1 MSMSLPTFDK
11 NKGTCNDREKKEW
24 KNANLLFIKKRRF
37 DSCSR
42 RGTLNL
48 SHWCMAGKSYSAVA
62 VVVPWTWAIDAW
74 REKVIPGHRVR
85 CFRSHCWKSL
95 LTRCCCVLS
104 TLAASC
110 LPRSYS
116 SFQTDGS
123 FLSLFKAFITI
134 LASFAASM
142 RSAFSPWS
150 IFDKETVLENT
161 CSVAKRVMM
170 KSNCLM
176 EHKHPLAFPSPSFE
190 RGLVTVLPQGKMSE
204 KCRKNQPHL
213 PIMVCTKVLALHVF
227 MSSLTKTSWR
237 KNSWKASIRL
247 AE

>member
-1 MSMSLPTFDK
+1 MPTFTFYWGHKQDKLFSSMSMSLPTFDK

-123 FLSLFKAFITI
+123 FLSVFKAFITM
-134 LASFAASM
+134 LLSLLQWDLHSLPEAS
-142 RSAFSPWS
+142 
-150 IFDKETVLENT
+150 L
-161 CSVAKRVMM
+161 
-170 KSNCLM
+170 
-176 EHKHPLAFPSPSFE
+176 
-190 RGLVTVLPQGKMSE
+190 
-204 KCRKNQPHL
+204 
-213 PIMVCTKVLALHVF
+213 
-227 MSSLTKTSWR
+227 
-237 KNSWKASIRL
+237 IRRL
-247 AE
+247 C